1 MYKSKFK
8 KFGGEQIPDVV
19 EYIKEIMERE
29 PGSVVSVGCDSI
41 QVRRRTIYAVTV
53 MIYDTEVKKGAHVVF
68 FRESCPKI
76 RETQERLYKEAQ
88 FLHDVGTWINDELEK
103 VGVTRDL
110 PELEKR
116 KYKYHLQKS
125 AGEYANIEL
134 HNEEAVVRN
143 LVMTDVDLMDTKAT
157 IDFIA
162 KAKPSLI
169 IDAAAKVG
177 GIGANNSF
185 PVEFLADNLTIQ
197 SNLMNAAHK
206 AGVPNFVFL
215 GSSCIYPRNCAQPIK
230 EEYLMTGPL
239 EETNSAYAVAKIAGI
254 EMVNSYRKEYGTK
267 WISLMPTNLYGPRD
281 NFDLAASH
289 VLPAFIRRF
298 VEAAESGASKVTLW
312 GSGAPLREFLH
323 VDDLAKAVVLAA
335 EKYDSSMH
343 LNVGTGED
351 LSIKALA
358 QKVANAA
365 GFTGQI
371 EWDASKPDGTPRKVL
386 DVSRMRALGW
396 KPTITL
402 DEGIASTIA
411 WYKEANARG
420 EVRK

>member
-1 MYKSKFK
+1 MTVIVAGATGLAGSAIVKAFEAK
-8 KFGGEQIPDVV
+8 GQNVV
-19 EYIKEIMERE
+19 GINR
-29 PGSVVSVGCDSI
+29 SVLNLLDA
-41 QVRRRTIYAVTV
+41 RA
-53 MIYDTEVKKGAHVVF
+53 
-68 FRESCPKI
+68 
-76 RETQERLYKEAQ
+76 TQ
-88 FLHDVGTWINDELEK
+88 
-103 VGVTRDL
+103 
-110 PELEKR
+110 
-116 KYKYHLQKS
+116 
-125 AGEYANIEL
+125 
-134 HNEEAVVRN
+134 
-143 LVMTDVDLMDTKAT
+143 
-157 IDFIA
+157 DFIQ
-162 KAKPSLI
+162 KVSPSLI
-169 IDAAAKVG
+169 VDAAAMVG
-177 GIGANNSF
+177 GIGANNAY
-185 PVEFLADNLTIQ
+185 PVEFLSDNLTIQ
-197 SNLMNAAHK
+197 GNLMNAAHK
-206 AGVPNFVFL
+206 AYVPNFVFL
-215 GSSCIYPRNCAQPIK
+215 GSSCIYPRDCAQPIK
-230 EEYLMTGPL
+230 EEYLMSGPL
-239 EETNSAYAVAKIAGI
+239 EFTNSAYAVAKIAGI

-298 VEAAESGASKVTLW
+298 VEAAESGAEKVSLW

>member
-1 MYKSKFK
+1 MTVIVAGATGLAGSAIVNVFKSQGSEVIGINRKV
-8 KFGGEQIPDVV
+8 IDLRDP
-19 EYIKEIMERE
+19 YATER
-29 PGSVVSVGCDSI
+29 
-41 QVRRRTIYAVTV
+41 
-53 MIYDTEVKKGAHVVF
+53 
-68 FRESCPKI
+68 
-76 RETQERLYKEAQ
+76 
-88 FLHDVGTWINDELEK
+88 
-103 VGVTRDL
+103 
-110 PELEKR
+110 
-116 KYKYHLQKS
+116 
-125 AGEYANIEL
+125 
-134 HNEEAVVRN
+134 
-143 LVMTDVDLMDTKAT
+143 
-157 IDFIA
+157 FIA
-162 KAKPSLI
+162 STKPSLI
-169 IDAAAKVG
+169 VDAAAMVG
-177 GIGANNSF
+177 GIGANSAY
-185 PVEFLADNLTIQ
+185 PVEFLSDNLTIQ
-197 SNLMNAAHK
+197 GNLMNAAHK
-206 AGVPNFVFL
+206 ANVPNFVFL
-215 GSSCIYPRNCAQPIK
+215 GSSCIYPRDCAQPIK

-239 EETNSAYAVAKIAGI
+239 EATNSAYAVAKIAGI

-267 WISLMPTNLYGPRD
+267 WISLMPTNLYGPSD

-298 VEAAESGASKVTLW
+298 IEAAESGADKVTLW

-335 EKYDSSMH
+335 EKYDSSLH

-358 QKVANAA
+358 QKIADAA

-386 DVSRMRALGW
+386 DVSRMKALGW